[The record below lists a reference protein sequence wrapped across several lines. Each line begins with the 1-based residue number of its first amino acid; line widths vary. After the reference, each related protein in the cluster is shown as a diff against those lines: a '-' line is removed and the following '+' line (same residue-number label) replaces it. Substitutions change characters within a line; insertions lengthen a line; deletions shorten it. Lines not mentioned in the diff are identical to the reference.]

1 MHIDGKQSRE
11 PRDTMSGPYNVV
23 RGDLAD
29 FELDRD
35 SIRLLSEGYCRSNEV
50 AILGRVD
57 PSYDHPVSLG
67 ILNPEKTTLVTDVS
81 SQLNRQVV
89 PVQLNR
95 YEIERVI
102 NFGFSGEVNDDDYVL
117 RMPKR
122 PSADSPPPALLDS
135 LLWQAIAHS
144 VSDIHIENYDGNVD
158 VRVRRDGILHE
169 MFSHIHPGNAKEV
182 VNRLKVISKLQLSER
197 RRPQDGRF
205 RVHVAEG
212 EKRTPVDFR
221 VSIIPS
227 PAGEDAVIRILDPR
241 VGLVALDELGMTAE
255 MQTLL
260 LQLLANPEG
269 LILVTGPTGCGK
281 TSTLYSA
288 LEQLR
293 DGTRKVVTAE
303 DPIEYYLDQVN
314 QKQVTPVMGYP
325 DLLRALLRHDPD
337 VMLFGEIRDEE
348 TASIAVKA
356 ANTGHLVLA
365 TLHSSDSIGAIERLR
380 GLGLGDFDI
389 SSVVLCVLSQRLV
402 RKVCTQCSRSTI
414 PLERHTVLLGDL
426 LNGLEFVEGAGCEQ
440 CADTGYNGRTGIFE
454 MLLIDEGLQDHIA
467 NSAPRSK
474 LRSYVRALEFRT
486 LVEHGLEKVGQ
497 GVTTVA
503 EIARV
508 IPYRQ
513 LSQEAK
519 EAYQA
524 HFQS

>member
-1 MHIDGKQSRE
+1 M
-11 PRDTMSGPYNVV
+11 TGPHNAV
-23 RGDLAD
+23 RGDLAE

-35 SIRLLSEGYCRSNEV
+35 SIRLLSEAFCRRNEV
-50 AILGRVD
+50 AILGRFD
-57 PSYDHPVSLG
+57 PTYDHPVHLG
-67 ILNPEKTTLVTDVS
+67 ILNPQKTTLITDVS

-102 NFGFSGEVNDDDYVL
+102 NHGFSVDEDVGHYLLVQPV
-117 RMPKR
+117 P
-122 PSADSPPPALLDS
+122 PSADSSPRDLLDA
-135 LLWQAIAHS
+135 LLWQAVAHG
-144 VSDIHIENYDGNVD
+144 VSDIHIENYDNNVD

-169 MFSHIHPGNAKEV
+169 MFSHMHPGNSKEV
-182 VNRLKVISKLQLSER
+182 VNRLKVISKLQISEH

-212 EKRTPVDFR
+212 EDRVPVDFR
-221 VSIIPS
+221 VSIIPG
-227 PAGEDAVIRILDPR
+227 PAGEDAVIRILDSR
-241 VGLVALDELGMTAE
+241 VGLVDLADLGMTAE

-288 LEQLR
+288 LEHVR

-314 QKQVTPVMGYP
+314 QKQVTSVMGYP

-348 TASIAVKA
+348 TAQIAVRA

-365 TLHSSDSIGAIERLR
+365 TLHSSDAIGAIERLR

-389 SSVVLCVLSQRLV
+389 ASVVLCVVSQRLV
-402 RKVCTQCSRSTI
+402 RKVCTNCTQPTI
-414 PLERHTVLLGDL
+414 PLERHSVLMGDL
-426 LNGLEFVEGAGCEQ
+426 LQGLKFVEGGGCDSCAG
-440 CADTGYNGRTGIFE
+440 TGYNGRTGIFE
-454 MLLIDEGLQDHIA
+454 MLLIDEGLQDRIA
-467 NSAPRSK
+467 TAAPRSK
-474 LRSYVRALEFRT
+474 LKGYLRVIEFHT
-486 LVEHGLEKVGQ
+486 LVEHGLEKVGK
-497 GVTTVA
+497 GITTVS

-524 HFQS
+524 HFEQ